1 MVTPATTRVAV
12 RYVLRAEDVGT
23 GREWLA
29 FPRYSDFRFVK
40 VIRGPCLGFAKLLL
54 YRLLTKTT

>member
-1 MVTPATTRVAV
+1 MATPATTRVAV

-23 GREWLA
+23 GREWLV

-40 VIRGPCLGFAKLLL
+40 AIRGPCLGFARLLL
-54 YRLLTKTT
+54 CRLLMTS